1 METKPVEY
9 QTWDDLV
16 FENRNKAY
24 GAYALRKAYS
34 NQVLLGFG
42 LSVALLAILLLLP
55 KGMKPEGLPI
65 PKLPVIELKEVPIIE
80 RNIPQQRAPQRP
92 PQRAVEQHANVA
104 PVITTD
110 PIETTTSEP
119 TQYVEPVSEESG
131 TSQGVEYVEG
141 TGTAVAPT
149 VVETPKEFVRA
160 EIMPSYIGGDKALYD
175 FISKKM
181 RYPASARRMGIEGTV
196 FVSFLVTGDG
206 TVADVKVIRG
216 IHSECDKEAARVIG
230 MLTGW
235 IGAKQGG
242 YPVSVRMVLPIK
254 FQLR

>member
-42 LSVALLAILLLLP
+42 FSVALLSILLLLP
-55 KGMKPEGLPI
+55 KGMKPESLPI
-65 PKLPVIELKEVPIIE
+65 PDLPIIELKEVPIIE
-80 RNIPQQRAPQRP
+80 RNIPPQRAPQAP
-92 PQRAVEQHANVA
+92 PTRAVERNTNAV
-104 PVITTD
+104 PVVTTD
-110 PIETTTSEP
+110 VVETTPSET
-119 TQYVEPVSEESG
+119 TQYVEPVSEGSG
-131 TSQGVEYVEG
+131 NSQGVEFVEG
-141 TGTAVAPT
+141 TGTAVIPT
-149 VVETPKEFVRA
+149 VVETPKEFVIV
-160 EIMPSYIGGDKALYD
+160 EIMPAYTGGDKALYD

-181 RYPASARRMGIEGTV
+181 RYPASARRMGIEGTA
-196 FVSFLVTGDG
+196 FVSFLVRGDG

-216 IHSECDKEAARVIG
+216 FHPDCDKEAARVIG

-235 IGAKQGG
+235 IGGRQGG